1 MGKNPIFPGKVRCPA
16 GHGRHPRSERS
27 RLAWVSLGGC
37 LCTSHLDDP
46 AQGGSVLSIR
56 GQLAAGCR
64 PAPSLV
70 PMTGQADLLHPL
82 P

>member
-1 MGKNPIFPGKVRCPA
+1 M
-16 GHGRHPRSERS
+16 
-27 RLAWVSLGGC
+27 SLGGW

-70 PMTGQADLLHPL
+70 PVMGQANLLHPQ